1 MGNLFFFNWFFVPM
15 CIVIWIRKQAN
26 FEILYIH
33 SVYKSREIKW
43 DPAKYIF
50 ILTRKF
56 YRKSIIYAT
65 DAHLNSTIDVNHSR
79 APQRKSN

>member
-26 FEILYIH
+26 FEILY
-33 SVYKSREIKW
+33 SLVYKTREIKW
-43 DPAKYIF
+43 DPENIF
-50 ILTRKF
+50 LNFTGKF